1 MDTQMEIQ
9 REIGVAQRIG
19 SSING
24 ITAST
29 LAAGAPDEFRRSW
42 PVVAAC
48 FCTAVFAWGFGFYG
62 QAVYLAELQRLHG
75 WPAGLVSG
83 ATTCFYLTGACL
95 MPLVHRAIRRAGP
108 RIVLAGGIVLLAAG
122 AVALSQ
128 VSTSWQMFACTLPM
142 AAGWAGSSTVAIA
155 TTLSLWFDQ
164 RRGLAIS
171 LALNGASA
179 AGFTI
184 APLLVALSH
193 AIGFTIAVPVVALAG
208 LAVTLPVVLLAVHDQ
223 PTISSQVAQPGV
235 AALPDARPAIVSQ
248 AQAMRDPRFWS
259 ISAPFALAVA
269 AQVGFIVHQVAF
281 LLPRLGASPTGVAVG
296 CTAFAAMAGRLVLG
310 AVVDQLNQRLTSA
323 ASFVSQ
329 ATGLGLLLALPHRPE
344 ALYLGCVVFGFS
356 VGNVITLPALLIQR
370 EFSPGS
376 FGLVV
381 GLSTAVGQFAL
392 ALAPGLFGV
401 LRDATGGYGP
411 VLLACMALEIAAA
424 VLVVTTRQPHGR

>member
-1 MDTQMEIQ
+1 MDTQMQIQ
-9 REIGVAQRIG
+9 QDISVAQRRSG
-19 SSING
+19 TTRSVATATL
-24 ITAST
+24 TASV
-29 LAAGAPDEFRRSW
+29 PDEFRRGW

-75 WPAGLVSG
+75 WPAGLVSS

-95 MPLVHRAIRRAGP
+95 MALVHRAIRQFGP
-108 RIVLAGGIVLLAAG
+108 RTVLAGGVVMMGAG

-128 VSTSWQMFACTLPM
+128 VSAPWQMFVCAVPM
-142 AAGWAGSSTVAIA
+142 AAGWAGSTTVSIA

-193 AIGFTIAVPVVALAG
+193 AIGFSSAVPVVAVAG
-208 LAVTLPVVLLAVHDQ
+208 LAVVLPVVLVAVHDQ
-223 PTISSQVAQPGV
+223 PAISLHGP
-235 AALPDARPAIVSQ
+235 RPAAAATPDSRPEIVSQ

-259 ISAPFALAVA
+259 VSAPFALAVA

-281 LLPRLGASPTGVAVG
+281 LLPRLGATSTGVAIG
-296 CTAFAAMAGRLVLG
+296 CTAFAAMAGRLALG
-310 AVVDQLNQRLTSA
+310 AVVDRLNQRLTSA

-329 ATGLGLLLALPHRPE
+329 AAGVGLLLALPHRPE
-344 ALYLGCVVFGFS
+344 ALYIGCVVFGFS

-376 FGLVV
+376 FGLVI

-401 LRDATGGYGP
+401 LRDATGGYG
-411 VLLACMALEIAAA
+411 A
-424 VLVVTTRQPHGR
+424 VLVVCMTLQIVAAMLVVVTRPR